1 MARYDVFRNP
11 SGNGYLLDV
20 QADLL
25 SELNT
30 RVVAP
35 LLPHAVGMKIVR
47 KLNPTFGI
55 DGKQYVMFTHLLATV
70 PVSRLAEPRA
80 NFLTH
85 QDDILGALDM
95 LFQGF

>member
-35 LLPHAVGMKIVR
+35 LLPHVAGMKIVR
-47 KLNPTFGI
+47 KLNPTFVI

-70 PVSRLAEPRA
+70 PASRLVEPRA
-80 NFLTH
+80 SFLNH
-85 QDDILGALDM
+85 QDDIASALEM